1 MDSWVTRATQ
11 HSRNQLTTSQPQPS
25 RAARA
30 PKPYGEEA
38 DEGFHERTADRQADQ
53 CSIIRLHLHQ
63 MYSNLVQRCFNDCV
77 TDFTTKSLLSKE
89 EGCVMRCVDK
99 FLKSSERLGERFQ
112 EQNAA
117 MAQSG
122 SMMGR

>member
-1 MDSWVTRATQ
+1 MKDFMNVSALQR
-11 HSRNQLTTSQPQPS
+11 L
-25 RAARA
+25 
-30 PKPYGEEA
+30 
-38 DEGFHERTADRQADQ
+38 Q
-53 CSIIRLHLHQ
+53 CSYNHPPNSQKQ

-77 TDFTTKSLLSKE
+77 TDFSSKSLQTKE

-117 MAQSG
+117 MAQQG
-122 SMMGR
+122 GMMGGR

>member
-1 MDSWVTRATQ
+1 MY
-11 HSRNQLTTSQPQPS
+11 
-25 RAARA
+25 ARA
-30 PKPYGEEA
+30 
-38 DEGFHERTADRQADQ
+38 R
-53 CSIIRLHLHQ
+53 HLAPFRFLVDVGYCQ

-77 TDFTTKSLLSKE
+77 TDFTSKSLASKE

-117 MAQSG
+117 MAQQG
-122 SMMGR
+122 GMAGMGR

>member
-1 MDSWVTRATQ
+1 MKDFLNVRQQAQ
-11 HSRNQLTTSQPQPS
+11 QPPN
-25 RAARA
+25 
-30 PKPYGEEA
+30 PIPPLLLIYW
-38 DEGFHERTADRQADQ
+38 
-53 CSIIRLHLHQ
+53 CVQ

-77 TDFTTKSLLSKE
+77 NDFTSKSLLGKE

-117 MAQSG
+117 MAQQG
-122 SMMGR
+122 GMGMGR

>member
-1 MDSWVTRATQ
+1 MAGLATNTTQ
-11 HSRNQLTTSQPQPS
+11 AQSR

-30 PKPYGEEA
+30 AGSHGEEA
-38 DEGFHERTADRQADQ
+38 DEGFHERAPT
-53 CSIIRLHLHQ
+53 LHPFHDVESQTELLQ

-77 TDFTTKSLLSKE
+77 NDFTSKSLASRE

-112 EQNAA
+112 EQNAQMASGGPGA
-117 MAQSG
+117 M
-122 SMMGR
+122 RR

>member
-1 MDSWVTRATQ
+1 MKDFMNVRLPSSSRLPRA
-11 HSRNQLTTSQPQPS
+11 HL
-25 RAARA
+25 
-30 PKPYGEEA
+30 PK
-38 DEGFHERTADRQADQ
+38 DLLVCILIFLF
-53 CSIIRLHLHQ
+53 SVQ

-77 TDFTTKSLLSKE
+77 NDFTSKSLLSKE

-117 MAQSG
+117 MAQQG
-122 SMMGR
+122 SMSLGR

>member
-1 MDSWVTRATQ
+1 MSGMDM
-11 HSRNQLTTSQPQPS
+11 LTPAEQRELQG
-25 RAARA
+25 RM
-30 PKPYGEEA
+30 
-38 DEGFHERTADRQADQ
+38 ERKQMKDFMN
-53 CSIIRLHLHQ
+53 

-77 TDFTTKSLLSKE
+77 TDFTSKSLASKE

-117 MAQSG
+117 MAQQG
-122 SMMGR
+122 GMGLGR

>member
-1 MDSWVTRATQ
+1 MSGMDSL
-11 HSRNQLTTSQPQPS
+11 N
-25 RAARA
+25 AAEQRELQ
-30 PKPYGEEA
+30 GRM
-38 DEGFHERTADRQADQ
+38 ERKQMKDFMN
-53 CSIIRLHLHQ
+53 
-63 MYSNLVQRCFNDCV
+63 MYSNLVQRCFTDCV
-77 TDFTTKSLLSKE
+77 TDVTSKSLLTKE

-122 SMMGR
+122 TLPGR

>member
-1 MDSWVTRATQ
+1 MSSMDS
-11 HSRNQLTTSQPQPS
+11 LTMAEQRDLQG
-25 RAARA
+25 RM
-30 PKPYGEEA
+30 
-38 DEGFHERTADRQADQ
+38 ERKQMKDFMN
-53 CSIIRLHLHQ
+53 

-77 TDFTTKSLLSKE
+77 TDFSSKSLQSKE

-117 MAQSG
+117 MAQQG
-122 SMMGR
+122 GVMGGR

>member
-1 MDSWVTRATQ
+1 MCAS
-11 HSRNQLTTSQPQPS
+11 L
-25 RAARA
+25 
-30 PKPYGEEA
+30 
-38 DEGFHERTADRQADQ
+38 
-53 CSIIRLHLHQ
+53 LHLPCAHLTHMLLVQ

-77 TDFTTKSLLSKE
+77 TDFTSKSLLGKE

-117 MAQSG
+117 MAQQG
-122 SMMGR
+122 GMGVGR